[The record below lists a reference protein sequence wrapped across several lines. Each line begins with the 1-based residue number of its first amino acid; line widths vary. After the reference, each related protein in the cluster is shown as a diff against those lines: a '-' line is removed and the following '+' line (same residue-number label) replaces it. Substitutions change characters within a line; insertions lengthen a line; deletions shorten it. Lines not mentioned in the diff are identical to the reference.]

1 MSDTIAELER
11 AGAAVSIDLMM
22 LVDGVRSRIKAV
34 PAGEYS
40 DLSHE
45 SGVSV
50 PTLYDIIANRRIPSI
65 PTLQKLCDHFKL
77 TVDVATHK
85 QVLPPVVVPLS

>member
-1 MSDTIAELER
+1 MPDVIELER
-11 AGAAVSIDLMM
+11 AGAAVPIDLMM
-22 LVDGVRSRIKAV
+22 LLDGVKHKIKAV
-34 PAGEYS
+34 PAAEYG
-40 DLSHE
+40 DLAHE

-50 PTLYDIIANRRIPSI
+50 PTLYGIIANRRIPSI

-85 QVLPPVVVPLS
+85 QVIPPVVRPIE